1 MVKLMTR
8 RSGALSYRLLATSLA
23 YNDLEDDPNV
33 ARAKAIA
40 FLPIVHGGLGLR
52 SSELIAPAAHWAAW
66 ADILPTIASRRPAW
80 IETVLT
86 ELERTARAGIASRRH
101 RRFQPLLRK
110 HTSASNRNGAASSQ
124 ANDRRHPR
132 RTWPTT
138 LAFGRTAGNSTLP
151 LLL

>member
-86 ELERTARAGIASRRH
+86 ELERTGTRLHKIALSAK
-101 RRFQPLLRK
+101 LLPVICPKMLRVE
-110 HTSASNRNGAASSQ
+110 SV
-124 ANDRRHPR
+124 
-132 RTWPTT
+132 
-138 LAFGRTAGNSTLP
+138 
-151 LLL
+151 LLLYFTPSNTLRLVDCSAL